1 MAVFSSPRQRAFR
14 ALLLVVLVGHAL
26 VVSVPHRVEAQA
38 AQLILAPA
46 SASPGAQVDAQGSGF
61 PATTSGQLLWGADSS
76 VLATLLSD
84 VTGSFAVAFGV
95 PAVAPGDYRVV
106 AVVGEGDGAV
116 QAEATLTV
124 EKEPTAPPA
133 PTVTPSPTPE
143 PTASPTPTVAP
154 LPTATVTPT
163 FTPTPTM
170 TPVPSL
176 APTETPTATAT
187 AAPGQLP
194 TAAVAPPPAPA
205 ATLAAAQTLTFG
217 AAADAEVRQASPN
230 SNYGAVQTLQVDTSP
245 VVHSYFR
252 FNVTGVSGAVQ
263 SAKLRL
269 WVTGGSANG
278 PPVYR
283 VADTSW
289 TEGGITWNN
298 KPAAT
303 NPTGDKGTVS
313 TGTWL
318 EYDVTAFVGGN
329 GAVSFALVPQSSDGL
344 YLNSREATSNRP
356 ELVVTTASSPTPT
369 AAPTVAPTAPP
380 TATATPGGAGT
391 TTTFGAAADA
401 YVAQANPNTNYG
413 TAMTLQSDTSP
424 NTQIFLR
431 FNVNIPGGS
440 VQRAILR
447 LWVTNGTI
455 DGPPVSTSSNVTW
468 SETGIT
474 WANKPA
480 AVNPTGDKGTVP
492 ASAWLE
498 YDVTAFVPGSGAY
511 TFALVPQSSDGLY
524 ANSREAGSNTP
535 QLVVTATGGPTPTP
549 TPTPGPRPVNPTFQ
563 IGAYYY
569 TWYGGSGR
577 HWVDGYLR
585 HQLTNRQQP
594 ALGEYDSRDPATI
607 EQHFQWAQAYGV
619 DYFVCSW
626 WGANGYEDVTIRDHL
641 IKSPAI
647 GSTKIAILYE
657 SIELLGLT
665 NGVISFDAT
674 REQKLINDFDY
685 LARTYFGDSRYYK
698 IGGRPVVYLYV
709 TRIYR
714 GNYAQALTHLRSYIR
729 DRYGFELYLVG
740 DEVDWDG
747 SPNRD
752 RIKLFDAITPYTMY
766 SDLQSPGWPDDT
778 KFLDGVRTR
787 YDSFRNAAAAEGV
800 GFIPGVIP
808 AFNDRGV
815 RLSVNHYALPP
826 EVNASYADTYT
837 LFSRFLDLAG
847 GYVDPTVNT
856 VTVTSWNE
864 WHEDTQIEP
873 TGAIAASNT
882 PTQYTTGYTYHA
894 YGFKLLDILKTFKL
908 SHATSGAFASSAQ
921 LPGGSEPYV
930 LANGP
935 PPLVA
940 ALYTRAPDRRA
951 SGKRPHARRKTSR

>member
-1 MAVFSSPRQRAFR
+1 MAASSASRQRALR
-14 ALLLVVLVGHAL
+14 VLLLVMLVGHAL
-26 VVSVPHRVEAQA
+26 VVSVPHRAEAQA
-38 AQLILAPA
+38 AQLVFTPA
-46 SASPGAQVDAQGSGF
+46 SGPPGAQIDVQGSGF
-61 PATTSGQLLWGADSS
+61 PAATSGQLLWDADGS

-84 VTGSFAVAFGV
+84 ATGGFAAAFGV
-95 PAVAPGDYRVV
+95 PAVDPGDYPVV
-106 AVVGEGDGAV
+106 AVLGEGDGAV
-116 QAEATLTV
+116 RAQAMLTV
-124 EKEPTAPPA
+124 EEQPTALSA
-133 PTVTPSPTPE
+133 PTATPSPTPE
-143 PTASPTPTVAP
+143 PAASPTS
-154 LPTATVTPT
+154 TVTPVPSPTSMPT
-163 FTPTPTM
+163 FTPVPTI
-170 TPVPSL
+170 TPVPTL
-176 APTETPTATAT
+176 TPTATPTATA
-187 AAPGQLP
+187 PP
-194 TAAVAPPPAPA
+194 VRAVTPSSAPPPQAA

-230 SNYGAVQTLQVDTSP
+230 SNYGTVQTLQVDTSP

-252 FNVTGVSGAVQ
+252 FDVTGVSGVVQ

-269 WVTGGSANG
+269 WVTGGTANG

-289 TEGGITWNN
+289 TETGITWNN

-303 NPTGDKGTVS
+303 NPTGDKGSIS
-313 TGTWL
+313 TGTWI

-329 GAVSFALVPQSSDGL
+329 GVVGFALVPQSSDGL

-356 ELVVTTASSPTPT
+356 ELVVTMASSPTPT
-369 AAPTVAPTAPP
+369 ATMTVPPAIPP
-380 TATATPGGAGT
+380 TATATPGGAGM

-401 YVAQANPNTNYG
+401 YVAQDNSNTNYG

-424 NTQIFLR
+424 NTQIYLR
-431 FNVNIPGGS
+431 FDVNTPGGT

-447 LWVTNGTI
+447 LWVTNGTT
-455 DGPPVSTSSNVTW
+455 DGPPVSTSSDVTW
-468 SETGIT
+468 SENGIT

-480 AVNPTGDKGTVP
+480 VTNPTGDKGTVP

-498 YDVTAFVPGSGAY
+498 YDVTAIVRANGAY
-511 TFALVPQSSDGLY
+511 TFALIPQSSDGLY
-524 ANSREAGSNTP
+524 VNSREAGANTP
-535 QLVVTATGGPTPTP
+535 QLVVTTSGGPTPTP
-549 TPTPGPRPVNPTFQ
+549 TPTPPPRPVNPTFQ

-569 TWYGGSGR
+569 AWYGGSGR
-577 HWVDGYLR
+577 HWSDGYLR

-594 ALGEYDSRDPATI
+594 ALGEYDSRNPATI
-607 EQHFQWAQAYGV
+607 AQHFQWAQQYGV

-626 WGANGYEDVTIRDHL
+626 WGANGYEDVTIRDNL
-641 IKSPAI
+641 IQSPAI

-657 SIELLGLT
+657 SITLLGLT
-665 NGVISFDAT
+665 NGVISFDAA
-674 REQKLINDFDY
+674 REQKLISDFDY
-685 LARTYFGDSRYYK
+685 LARTYFSDPRYYK

-714 GNYAQALTHLRSYIR
+714 GNYAQALTDLRSYVR

-778 KFLDGVRTR
+778 KFLDGVRAR
-787 YDSFRNAAAAEGV
+787 YDSFRSAAAAEGV

-815 RLSVNHYALPP
+815 RLSVNHYALPH

-837 LFSRFLDLAG
+837 LFSRYLDLAG
-847 GYVDPTVNT
+847 GYIDPTVNT

-882 PTQYTTGYTYHA
+882 PTQYTTGYTYYA
-894 YGFKLLDILKTFKL
+894 YGFKLLDILKAFKL

-921 LPGGSEPYV
+921 PPGGTEPTV
-930 LANGP
+930 LAHGP
-935 PPLVA
+935 PFLAA
-940 ALYTRAPDRRA
+940 ALYTRAPDRRVT
-951 SGKRPHARRKTSR
+951 GKRARARRKTSR